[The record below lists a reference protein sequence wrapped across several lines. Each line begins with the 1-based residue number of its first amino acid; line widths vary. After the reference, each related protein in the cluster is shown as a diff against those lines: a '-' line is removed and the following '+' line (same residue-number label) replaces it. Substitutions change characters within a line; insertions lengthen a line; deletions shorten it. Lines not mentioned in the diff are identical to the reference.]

1 MKFFVCIILI
11 ISFALSTHAQSC
23 RSLLNNLTGGI
34 DIAWEGVAVQFE
46 QILKN
51 ELLHPIK
58 SLNSEPHSYYIN
70 RSFLKT
76 FEGSPNLMDWLN
88 RVESLQIAGLEKFN
102 RDNPSSSL
110 DQSDLIRPGFSF
122 YSRKRDQFLTLRYG
136 DPVPE
141 GFKLFKYGDRLRGAY
156 GGRHPQQLP
165 PYDELFPSLAS
176 GVFPIVLDEGIANH
190 DILGHF
196 SSYTRNFRYAAE
208 YKKLAAYVSE
218 YRQTNG
224 PLTSN
229 LALRVLE
236 YNEAMFTVDR
246 QQLQKNLED
255 FLVERTQYPRGVD
268 SRKINFLGLY
278 DDIMK
283 ASIKEVREL
292 SDRLP
297 KILRQTLKNMGG
309 LYSEN
314 RYGKQ
319 SPMMTL
325 GRDTLGIDINFE
337 DLPPILSKEAEQKL
351 RIRVLTLQFSIL
363 TFSRISEVD
372 WRLAIISEDAE
383 LFEKMFLDAMGD
395 NGGIEWSEVFKKIS
409 PYQHFLN
416 QTEEYLPATWQD

>member
-23 RSLLNNLTGGI
+23 RSLLNNSTGGI

-46 QILKN
+46 QILEN
-51 ELLHPIK
+51 QLSYPIK
-58 SLNSEPHSYYIN
+58 SLNSKPHPYYIN
-70 RSFLKT
+70 QSFLKT

-141 GFKLFKYGDRLRGAY
+141 GFKLFKYGDRLRGANGMY
-156 GGRHPQQLP
+156 RQQLP

-176 GVFPIVLDEGIANH
+176 GVFPILLNEEFAKH

-229 LALRVLE
+229 LAKRVWG
-236 YNEAMFTVDR
+236 YNELMFTIDR

-309 LYSEN
+309 IQSEN
-314 RYGKQ
+314 FYGKQ

-325 GRDTLGIDINFE
+325 GIDTYFE
-337 DLPPILSKEAEQKL
+337 SEIKDLPPILSKEAEQKL

-409 PYQHFLN
+409 PYQDFLN
-416 QTEEYLPATWQD
+416 RAEEHLPATWQD